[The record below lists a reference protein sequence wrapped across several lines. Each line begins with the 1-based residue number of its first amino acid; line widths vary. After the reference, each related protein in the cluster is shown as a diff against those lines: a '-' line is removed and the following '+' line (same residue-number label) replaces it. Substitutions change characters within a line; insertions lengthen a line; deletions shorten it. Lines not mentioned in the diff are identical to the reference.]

1 LIKAQNRR
9 RHFFDTRA
17 RRENHVCFGE
27 NQGAKQVMA
36 GRSAIASFIFAV
48 AAVPLSLPVHA
59 QAGRSSEVPGRSPAA
74 DDFEEAKQMLQKGL
88 LDEAA
93 AAARRGLDRSPKSVL
108 GLNLLGVIYQQQGKD
123 AEAIPQFVRAL
134 AIKPDSVDTLNNLAT
149 SYAAQKRTD
158 LAEQMFRKSL
168 RLKPEDATANYDLGL
183 LLLERNK
190 AKESI
195 PYLLRVRHPDVA
207 TRLNLV
213 RAYFSSGNKVAGL
226 ATAERLSRSFP
237 KDTKV
242 HFSLGVLLGS
252 HHQYQNAIHEFEL
265 ANALEPQT
273 FDILHDLGQAYLLN
287 GQPAPAQ
294 EKLDQALHLQPDSA
308 DTLYLRARADTDLGK
323 DVDALELLVRARKIS
338 PKNTDIVLL
347 MARLSMKQ
355 QFFEDA
361 IEVLKEGVQIDPRRA
376 DLHAALGES
385 YFTVGKVEEA
395 VKEFKTLVS
404 LDPAPRSYALM
415 GMCYRHLGQYDEA
428 KRFLEESL
436 KGDPENLP
444 ALFHL
449 GMIAKTQRNPLL
461 AEKYFERAVRADPNY
476 ADALLELAGVK
487 MDQRRYEEAI
497 PLLRLCIQLN
507 GGLPAA
513 YYKLALAE
521 RSAHQLEAARRDM
534 SVFQTLSKN
543 PEAAPYPLQH
553 FFDYL
558 ERRNALPAAQQ
569 SAADLHELEMEV
581 NQHPD
586 RPRSLYL
593 LAEAL
598 LKVGREKDAT
608 EVLQRLEEVSGG
620 DFRTELGI
628 GVLLG
633 RFRSYSAAAQYL
645 QAALKVDPASE
656 EAKYNLGEV
665 YFQSANYL
673 AALQQLLEISSPEQ
687 RDSSYLSLLGDVYG
701 HLGRGQQAQEV
712 LKEAVGKSPEND
724 QCYVSLVME
733 QLRARSVDA
742 AKATAQEGL
751 ARIPD
756 SGPLHWVAGIVAV
769 VRGDIQDGEKYL
781 RKAVDLMP
789 ARETAYV
796 SLGILYYEEG
806 RIAEA
811 RQVLQQCTEMFPQ
824 GTLDMEKISATLDA
838 ASKTEK
844 SHTKTVALSPAAR
857 QEFYE
862 LASTMADAKR

>member
-1 LIKAQNRR
+1 ML
-9 RHFFDTRA
+9 
-17 RRENHVCFGE
+17 GE

-36 GRSAIASFIFAV
+36 NRSSILGFILGLAMG
-48 AAVPLSLPVHA
+48 PLSLLGHA
-59 QAGRSSEVPGRSPAA
+59 QAGHSSEVRSRAPAV
-74 DDFEEAKQMLQKGL
+74 DDFQEAKQLLQKGL
-88 LDEAA
+88 LDQAA
-93 AAARRGLDRSPKSVL
+93 AVAKRGLDRSPKSVV

-123 AEAIPQFVRAL
+123 AEAVPQFERAL

-158 LAEQMFRKSL
+158 LAQQTFRKSL
-168 RLKPEDATANYDLGL
+168 RLKPEDATANYNLGL
-183 LLLERNK
+183 LMLERNK

-195 PYLLRVRHPDVA
+195 PYLQRVRHPDVA

-213 RAYFSSGNKVAGL
+213 RAYLSSGNKASGL
-226 ATAERLSRSFP
+226 ATAEKLSRSFP

-252 HHQYQNAIHEFEL
+252 HRQYRSAILEFEL
-265 ANALEPQT
+265 ANALEPKT
-273 FDILHDLGQAYLLN
+273 FDILHDLGQAYLLS
-287 GQPAPAQ
+287 GQPAKSH
-294 EKLDQALHLQPDSA
+294 ETLDQALNLQPDSA
-308 DTLYLRARADTDLGK
+308 DTLYLMARADTDLGK
-323 DVDALELLVRARKIS
+323 DVDALEVLVRARKIS
-338 PKNTDIVLL
+338 PTNTDILLL

-361 IEVLKEGVQIDPRRA
+361 IEVLKEGVQIDPGRA

-404 LDPAPRSYALM
+404 LDPSPRSYALM
-415 GMCYRHLGQYDEA
+415 GLCYRHLGQYEEA
-428 KRFLEESL
+428 KHFLDESL
-436 KGDPENLP
+436 KGDPENLT

-449 GMIAKTQRNPLL
+449 GMIAKTRGKPLL
-461 AEKYFERAVRADPNY
+461 AESYFERAVRGDPNY
-476 ADALLELAGVK
+476 TEALLELAGVK
-487 MDQRRYEEAI
+487 MDQRQYEEAI
-497 PLLRLCIQLN
+497 PLLRRCIQVN
-507 GGLPAA
+507 QGLPSA

-543 PEAAPYPLQH
+543 PEPAPYPLQH

-558 ERRNALPAAQQ
+558 ERRDALPAAQQ

-581 NQHPD
+581 KQHPD

-598 LKVGREKDAT
+598 LKSGREIDAT
-608 EVLQRLEEVSGG
+608 QVLQRLEEVSGR

-633 RFRSYSAAAQYL
+633 RFRSYTAATQYL

-656 EAKYNLGEV
+656 EAKYNLGDV
-665 YFQSANYL
+665 YFQSGNYE
-673 AALQQLLEISSPEQ
+673 AALQSLLEISSPEQ
-687 RDSSYLSLLGDVYG
+687 RDGSYLSLLGDVYA
-701 HLGRGQQAQEV
+701 HLGRSQEAQGV
-712 LKEAVGKSPEND
+712 LEEAIAKSPDND
-724 QCYVSLVME
+724 QCYVSLAME
-733 QLRARSVDA
+733 QLRAGSADA
-742 AKATAQEGL
+742 AKDTVQEGL

-769 VRGDIQDGEKYL
+769 VRGDIQNGEKYL
-781 RKAVDLMP
+781 RKAVDLMST
-789 ARETAYV
+789 RETAYV

-811 RQVLQQCTEMFPQ
+811 RQVLQQCAEMFPQ
-824 GTLDMEKISATLDA
+824 GTLDMGKISATLDA

-862 LASTMADAKR
+862 LALTMADAKH

>member
-1 LIKAQNRR
+1 
-9 RHFFDTRA
+9 
-17 RRENHVCFGE
+17 
-27 NQGAKQVMA
+27 MA
-36 GRSAIASFIFAV
+36 SRSAIVGFIFAV
-48 AAVPLSLPVHA
+48 AVGPLSLLVHA
-59 QAGRSSEVPGRSPAA
+59 QAGHSSEAPGRAPAA
-74 DDFEEAKQMLQKGL
+74 DDFEEAKQLLQKGL
-88 LDEAA
+88 LDEAGV
-93 AAARRGLDRSPKSVL
+93 AARHGLDRSPRSVV

-123 AEAIPQFVRAL
+123 AEAIPQFERAL

-158 LAEQMFRKSL
+158 LAEQIFRKSL
-168 RLKPEDATANYDLGL
+168 RLKPEDATANYNLGL
-183 LLLERNK
+183 LLLDRNK

-195 PYLLRVRHPDVA
+195 PYLLRVRHPDVP

-213 RAYFSSGNKVAGL
+213 RAYLSSGNKASGL
-226 ATAERLSRSFP
+226 ATAEILSQSWP

-252 HHQYQNAIHEFEL
+252 HRQYQNAIHEFEL

-273 FDILHDLGQAYLLN
+273 FDILHDLGQAYLLS
-287 GQPAPAQ
+287 GQPAKAQ
-294 EKLDQALHLQPDSA
+294 ETLDQALHLQPDSA
-308 DTLYLRARADTDLGK
+308 DTLHLMARAEMDLGK

-338 PKNTDIVLL
+338 TRNTDILLL
-347 MARLSMKQ
+347 MGRLSMKQ

-361 IEVLKEGVQIDPRRA
+361 IEVLREGVQIDPRRA

-385 YFTVGKVEEA
+385 YFTVGKVEMA
-395 VKEFKTLVS
+395 VKEFKTLVG
-404 LDPAPRSYALM
+404 LDPSPRSYALM
-415 GMCYRHLGQYDEA
+415 GMCYRHLGQYEEA
-428 KRFLEESL
+428 KHFLDESL

-449 GMIAKTQRNPLL
+449 GVIAKTQGKPLL
-461 AEKYFERAVRADPNY
+461 AESYLERAVRADPNY

-487 MDQRRYEEAI
+487 MDQRQYEEAI
-497 PLLRLCIQLN
+497 PLLRRCIQVN
-507 GGLPAA
+507 PGLAA
-513 YYKLALAE
+513 AHYKLAIAE

-543 PEAAPYPLQH
+543 PEPAPYPLQH

-558 ERRNALPAAQQ
+558 ERRNALPIAQQ

-581 NQHPD
+581 KQHPD

-598 LKVGREKDAT
+598 LKARRERDAM

-633 RFRSYSAAAQYL
+633 RFRSNSAAVQYL

-665 YFQSANYL
+665 YFQSGNYE
-673 AALQQLLEISSPEQ
+673 AALQPLLEISSPEQ
-687 RDSSYLSLLGDVYG
+687 RDSSYLSLLGDVYAG
-701 HLGRGQQAQEV
+701 LGRGQEAQEV
-712 LKEAVGKSPEND
+712 LKEAVGKSPNND
-724 QCYVSLVME
+724 RCYVSLAME
-733 QLRARSVDA
+733 QLRAGAADA

-796 SLGILYYEEG
+796 SLGMLYYEEG
-806 RIAEA
+806 RIGDA
-811 RQVLQQCTEMFPQ
+811 RQVLKQCAEMFPQ
-824 GTLDMEKISATLDA
+824 GTLDVEKISATLDA
-838 ASKTEK
+838 ASMTEN
-844 SHTKTVALSPAAR
+844 SHAKTVALSPAAR
-857 QEFYE
+857 QQFYE
-862 LASTMADAKR
+862 LALTMADAKR

>member
-1 LIKAQNRR
+1 VANR
-9 RHFFDTRA
+9 
-17 RRENHVCFGE
+17 NSILGV
-27 NQGAKQVMA
+27 
-36 GRSAIASFIFAV
+36 IFAL
-48 AAVPLSLPVHA
+48 AVGPLTLPAHA
-59 QAGRSSEVPGRSPAA
+59 QAGHSSEAPDRAPAA
-74 DDFEEAKQMLQKGL
+74 DDFEEAKELLQKGL
-88 LDEAA
+88 LDEAGV
-93 AAARRGLDRSPKSVL
+93 AARRGLDRSPKSVV
-108 GLNLLGVIYQQQGKD
+108 GLNLLGVIYQHQGKD
-123 AEAIPQFVRAL
+123 AEAIPQFEQAL

-149 SYAAQKRTD
+149 SYAAQKRTA

-168 RLKPEDATANYDLGL
+168 RLKPEDATANYNLAL
-183 LLLERNK
+183 LLLDRNK

-195 PYLLRVRHPDVA
+195 PCLLRVRHPDVA

-213 RAYFSSGNKVAGL
+213 RAYLNSGSKASGL
-226 ATAERLSRSFP
+226 ATAEKLSRSFP

-242 HFSLGVLLGS
+242 HFSLGVILGS
-252 HHQYQNAIHEFEL
+252 HRQYQSAIHEFEL
-265 ANALEPQT
+265 ANALEPRT
-273 FDILHDLGQAYLLN
+273 FDILHDLGQAYLLS
-287 GQPAPAQ
+287 GQPAKAR
-294 EKLDQALHLQPDSA
+294 ETLDQALQLQPDSA
-308 DTLYLRARADTDLGK
+308 GTLYLRARADTDLGK

-338 PKNTDIVLL
+338 PKNTDILLL

-361 IEVLKEGVQIDPRRA
+361 IEVLKEGVQIDARRA

-385 YFTVGKVEEA
+385 YFTVGKVEMA

-404 LDPAPRSYALM
+404 LDPSPRSYALM

-428 KRFLEESL
+428 KHFLEESL

-449 GMIAKTQRNPLL
+449 GMIAKTQGNPLL
-461 AEKYFERAVRADPNY
+461 AERYFERAIRADPNY
-476 ADALLELAGVK
+476 ADALLELAVVK

-497 PLLRLCIQLN
+497 PLLRLCIQVSE
-507 GGLPAA
+507 GLPAA

-543 PEAAPYPLQH
+543 PEPAPYPLQH

-581 NQHPD
+581 KQHPD

-593 LAEAL
+593 FAEAL
-598 LKVGREKDAT
+598 LRAGREKDAT

-633 RFRSYSAAAQYL
+633 RFRSYSAAVQYL
-645 QAALKVDPASE
+645 EAALKGDPASE

-665 YFQSANYL
+665 YFQSGNYE

-701 HLGRGQQAQEV
+701 RLGRAKEAQEV
-712 LKEAVGKSPEND
+712 LKEAVGKSPDDD
-724 QCYVSLVME
+724 QCYASLAVE
-733 QLRARSVDA
+733 ELRAGAADA
-742 AKATAQEGL
+742 AKATVHEGL
-751 ARIPD
+751 GRIPD

-769 VRGDIQDGEKYL
+769 VQGDIQEGEKYL

-789 ARETAYV
+789 AREMAYV

-838 ASKTEK
+838 ASKTGK
-844 SHTKTVALSPAAR
+844 SHMKTVALSPAAR
-857 QEFYE
+857 REFYE
-862 LASTMADAKR
+862 LALSMADVKR